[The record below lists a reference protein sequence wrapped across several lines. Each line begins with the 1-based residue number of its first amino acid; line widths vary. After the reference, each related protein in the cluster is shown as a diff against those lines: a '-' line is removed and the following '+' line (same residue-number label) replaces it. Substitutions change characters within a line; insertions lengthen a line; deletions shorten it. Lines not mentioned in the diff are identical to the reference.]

1 MAALSAATDKIGLV
15 GTLSTSYSDPFTVA
29 RQFASL
35 DHLSGGRA
43 GWNVV
48 TSPLE
53 GSAKNFSR
61 AEHPEHS
68 LRYRIAGE
76 FLDVTKGLWD
86 SWEDDAFV
94 RNKASG
100 EFFRAGKLHTLNHQ
114 GEFFS
119 VQGPLNI
126 GRTPQGRPILF
137 QAGASEDGKRL
148 AAKHADAIFTHHDT
162 LEQAQDFYQD
172 VKRQLVEQG
181 REPDDL
187 RIFQGVSVIVGDDDA
202 DVERQYQETARL
214 VSIENALNYLGRY
227 FEHYDFSRHPLD
239 APFPD
244 IGDLGQNSF
253 RSTTDAIKR
262 TPASGTSRCARW
274 RWKPPRHA
282 RCSAARRKR
291 WRTACNAGST
301 AKPPTASSS
310 AAVRP
315 TPSGTSSI
323 GWCPSC
329 NNVACSAGRTTA
341 IRCANTWA
349 SCAR

>member
-1 MAALSAATDKIGLV
+1 A
-15 GTLSTSYSDPFTVA
+15 
-29 RQFASL
+29 
-35 DHLSGGRA
+35 
-43 GWNVV
+43 
-48 TSPLE
+48 
-53 GSAKNFSR
+53 
-61 AEHPEHS
+61 
-68 LRYRIAGE
+68 
-76 FLDVTKGLWD
+76 KGLWD

-148 AAKHADAIFTHHDT
+148 AAQHADAIFTHHDT

-227 FEHYDFSRHPLD
+227 FEHYDFARHPLD

-262 TPASGTSRCARW
+262 SARE
-274 RWKPPRHA
+274 RNLTLRQ
-282 RCSAARRKR
+282 
-291 WRTACNAGST
+291 
-301 AKPPTASSS
+301 
-310 AAVRP
+310 
-315 TPSGTSSI
+315 
-323 GWCPSC
+323 
-329 NNVACSAGRTTA
+329 VA
-341 IRCANTWA
+341 
-349 SCAR
+349 